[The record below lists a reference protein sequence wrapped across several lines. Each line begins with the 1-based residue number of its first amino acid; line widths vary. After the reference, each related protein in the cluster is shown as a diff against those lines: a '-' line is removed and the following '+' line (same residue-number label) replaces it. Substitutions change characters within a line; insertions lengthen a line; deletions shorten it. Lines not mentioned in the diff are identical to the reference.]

1 MKRLLLMLLL
11 VLPIM
16 GGLAYGDTKSSLVK
30 NALKM
35 GPNSDGYY
43 HIDNSKDKVVTLDE
57 LKQYITSQGYYY
69 LNGASKK
76 LDRFGSL
83 IYAFSYVNFIDINNY
98 QTYVF
103 RRLSYDQTPLSALSK
118 KGTVFLQEDEKRYKP
133 VFIFKVFD
141 EYVPW
146 LHRYDNV
153 LWSGNVVDG
162 YIDGTG
168 TGLII
173 LDGGV
178 YKTFHGTYKRGIP
191 ASDITSKSV
200 TRENPRSNPF
210 IKSEDIET
218 RNLSALNVGMSLC
231 NLETKDPY
239 LKNALV
245 EFLKKDYYED
255 AKKVDDCYNSIK
267 TLKRSQLDDFFSKY
281 SKFKYNCESYLER
294 YGAVKYDPQKMFP
307 KAQTVIDMYK
317 IQDMMLLHEKPFL
330 YSTRNWLGIKN
341 ATWDMKEFNRYINT
355 LDTCMQVV
363 WKYIYADDQ
372 AIRPIYREIY
382 PELSEK
388 DKRIRDNILSNY
400 EEYQAL
406 KAKEDSEYK
415 QWYSEN
421 KNSVDR
427 GETYSPSGKLVSTS
441 YFSSYEYEYD
451 NHGKISNKT
460 ADAYVSYNALFDE
473 DKNFKYYQILYCSP
487 KIAKKL
493 DFDAYSKKFKSESE
507 LKDAV
512 LKAIS
517 QL

>member
-16 GGLAYGDTKSSLVK
+16 GGFAYGDTKSSLVK
-30 NALKM
+30 NALKV

-43 HIDNSKDKVVTLDE
+43 HIDNPKDKVVTLDE
-57 LKQYITSQGYYY
+57 LKQYISSQGYYY

-141 EYVPW
+141 DYVPW

-178 YKTFHGTYKRGIP
+178 YKTFRGTYKRGIP

-218 RNLSALNVGMSLC
+218 RNLRALDVGMSLC

-245 EFLKKDYYED
+245 EFLKKDYNED
-255 AKKVDDCYNSIK
+255 VKKVDDCYNSIK
-267 TLKRSQLDDFFSKY
+267 TLKRSQLDEFFNKY
-281 SKFKYNCESYLER
+281 SKFKYSCESYLQR
-294 YGAVKYDPQKMFP
+294 YGAVDYDPQKMFP

-317 IQDMMLLHEKPFL
+317 IQDMMSLYDKPVL
-330 YSTRNWLGIKN
+330 YSTRNWLGQRS
-341 ATWDMKEFNRYINT
+341 ATWDMKEFKRYIET
-355 LDTCMQVV
+355 LDTGMQVV
-363 WKYIYADDQ
+363 WKYMYSDDQ
-372 AIRPIYREIY
+372 AIRPIFSEIST
-382 PELSEK
+382 ELAEK
-388 DKRIRDNILSNY
+388 DDRIRNKIRSDY
-400 EEYQAL
+400 EEYLAL
-406 KAKEDSEYK
+406 KAKEGAEYDK
-415 QWYSEN
+415 WYSEN
-421 KNSVDR
+421 KNVVDR
-427 GETYSPSGKLVSTS
+427 GETYSPSGELVLTS
-441 YFSSYEYEYD
+441 FGSSEYEYD
-451 NHGKISNKT
+451 NYGKISNK
-460 ADAYVSYNALFDE
+460 AIDDYVTYNAFFDGN
-473 DKNFKYYQILYCSP
+473 KNFKYYQILYCSP

-493 DFDAYSKKFKSESE
+493 DFNAYSKKFKSESE
-507 LKDAV
+507 LQDAV